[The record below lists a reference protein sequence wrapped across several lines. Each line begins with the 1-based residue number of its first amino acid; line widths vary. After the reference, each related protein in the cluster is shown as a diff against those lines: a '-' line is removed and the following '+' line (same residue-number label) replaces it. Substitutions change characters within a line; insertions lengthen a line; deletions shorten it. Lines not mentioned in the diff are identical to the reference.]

1 MIRIGFD
8 DDTSTFEDTLQ
19 ETKDSPEGQRQRE
32 AKISLDDVYVSEA
45 RLEDIKR
52 QYSMGVVVNNYG
64 DDYHISEEQRQKNN
78 QYYEVYKPLKRAKR
92 KYRKIDEW
100 IKVMRQYM
108 AAIKVIAEN
117 NSRYTPE
124 QFMKKYSEGKIKI
137 YGLTFPK
144 YVGKDKK
151 DINWEYIWTEF
162 IGTNRDPSELIN
174 PPELIDPTSEDMRK
188 RLFTDEEYA
197 RITAPMSDEEKYRI
211 NHIVFD
217 EDRDS
222 VEGVNVVLPAN
233 KKLTKEFVREF
244 PEITGLVKLSK
255 RREASSRGI
264 NSFIHDMTMDD
275 IEFFERY
282 DRKHNVQMKNGDEP
296 VFNGDMSSKNVN
308 RYLYEM
314 EEYLNSHQKIFY
326 DGRMRTRDEIQE
338 IQTNAFL
345 YEMGYNVRNCFN
357 NREEEE
363 RLKKILK
370 RDKKAEKKLKRRL
383 TAISERKK
391 ARQGEIESAKK
402 AGKKKKKKDSSEDD

>member
-8 DDTSTFEDTLQ
+8 DDTSTFEDSLQ

-117 NSRYTPE
+117 NSRYTPD

-197 RITAPMSDEEKYRI
+197 RITAPMSDEERYRI

-233 KKLTKEFVREF
+233 KKLTKEFVKKF

>member
-117 NSRYTPE
+117 NSRYTPD

-197 RITAPMSDEEKYRI
+197 RITAPMSDEERYRI

-233 KKLTKEFVREF
+233 KKLTKEFVKKF

>member
-45 RLEDIKR
+45 RLADIKR

-117 NSRYTPE
+117 NSRYTPD

-233 KKLTKEFVREF
+233 KKLTKEFVKEF

-391 ARQGEIESAKK
+391 ARQGEIESTKK

>member
-117 NSRYTPE
+117 NSRYTPD

-211 NHIVFD
+211 THIVFD

-233 KKLTKEFVREF
+233 KKLTKEFVKKF